1 MRRYPMKYLMLI
13 AASATIAA
21 ASTLPALAEGG
32 EGDVAPA
39 QEQKLA
45 AELKDQ
51 GYQVR
56 SMETDGGYIEVY
68 AMKDGKR
75 AKLFFDSNLKQV
87 KRSDSN

>member
-1 MRRYPMKYLMLI
+1 MKYLMLI

-32 EGDVAPA
+32 EGAVAPA
-39 QEQKLA
+39 KEQKLA
-45 AELKDQ
+45 AELKNQ
-51 GYQVR
+51 GYDVR
-56 SMETDGGYIEVY
+56 RMEMEDGYIEVY

-75 AKLFFDSNLKQV
+75 AQLFFNSKLQQV